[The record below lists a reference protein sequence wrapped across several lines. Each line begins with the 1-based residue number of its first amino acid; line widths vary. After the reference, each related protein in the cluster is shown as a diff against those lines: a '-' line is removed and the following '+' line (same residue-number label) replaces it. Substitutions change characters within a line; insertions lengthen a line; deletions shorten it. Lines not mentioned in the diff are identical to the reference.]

1 MISLCSTCNICS
13 FMPEQ
18 KTLRMSHL
26 EEEGE
31 KPVIL
36 VIDDEFKQS
45 NYSDAVD
52 VAMEILGEQK
62 FTYTTTIRCNFT
74 PGELTAQQVDTATQR
89 CSVWTHHLLND
100 RLIILSTITG
110 VKQMKLPKVVGEG
123 DMFRSPLGYVL
134 VIPALGDMK
143 PEVVSIYKNKALR
156 LLKESKLE

>member
-1 MISLCSTCNICS
+1 MNSLCSTCNICS

-45 NYSDAVD
+45 DYSNAID

-62 FTYTTTIRCNFT
+62 FTYTTTIRCSFDPSALSFDQFN
-74 PGELTAQQVDTATQR
+74 TAVQR

-100 RLIILSTITG
+100 RLIILATKLG
-110 VKQMKLPKVVGEG
+110 VKQMKLPKTVDEG
-123 DMFRSPLGYVL
+123 DMFKSPLGYVL
-134 VIPALGDMK
+134 VIPALYKMK

-156 LLKESKLE
+156 LLKESKLA